1 MIFLT
6 ARVALG
12 SAFNDRLNKGTD
24 LNLDSDANTQTAAS
38 LQSKLNRVRVVL
50 VRTQL
55 ARNIGSAARAVK
67 NMGLSQL
74 WLVAPMQFPHA
85 EANSL
90 AAGADDLLSAAHV
103 VPTLPE
109 ALVGCVAVYGTSAR
123 RRSIELP
130 ALTPDIA
137 AAAAVNLSVAADADV
152 ALVFGGERVGL
163 ENDELSL
170 CQARIEIPS
179 NPEFSSLNLAQA
191 VQICSYEVRRAALA
205 IDVSTAN
212 STANALADRRAIPAS
227 ADEFEHFFEHYTRM
241 LSKIEFFGSKAPEK
255 VLTRLRRLFQRAEP
269 DSRELQIMRGIL
281 TETEQRLGR

>member
-1 MIFLT
+1 M
-6 ARVALG
+6 
-12 SAFNDRLNKGTD
+12 NQ
-24 LNLDSDANTQTAAS
+24 DSDANTQRAAS
-38 LQSKLNRVRVVL
+38 LHAKLNRVRVVL

-74 WLVAPMQFPHA
+74 WLVAPMQFPNP

-90 AAGADDLLSAAHV
+90 AAGADDVLESAQVVATLS
-103 VPTLPE
+103 E

-123 RRSIELP
+123 RRTIELP

-137 AAAAVNLSVAADADV
+137 ATAAIKLSAAANADV
-152 ALVFGGERVGL
+152 AIVFGSERVGL

-179 NPEFSSLNLAQA
+179 NPAFSSLNLAQA
-191 VQICSYEVRRAALA
+191 VQICSYEVRRSALA
-205 IDVSTAN
+205 FELSAAN
-212 STANALADRRAIPAS
+212 SPLNALADRRAIPAS

-241 LSKIEFFGSKAPEK
+241 LSNIEFFGTKAPEK

-281 TETEQRLGR
+281 TETEHRLGR